1 MAEAQLAASVVLL
14 EELVPPRCES
24 DDEFEYMATSLLE
37 TERTPATRIRG
48 YFENVV
54 PNLSD
59 SKFKKK
65 FEREEIR
72 LWLTVHMWLHAKIM
86 TQCVKTDVC

>member
-1 MAEAQLAASVVLL
+1 MAEEQLVASVVLQDLL

-24 DDEFEYMATSLLE
+24 DDELEYITTLLLE
-37 TERTPATRIRG
+37 TERTPATRITG

-59 SKFKKK
+59 SKFKRKFSNEKK
-65 FEREEIR
+65 
-72 LWLTVHMWLHAKIM
+72 
-86 TQCVKTDVC
+86 CVCG